1 MIISLCLS
9 LLTSGW
15 VDTCFSL
22 LSAVTTN
29 WANSFL
35 RMSSPGDEEDI
46 AAISS
51 LLLVVAM
58 LPALA
63 ITPEEKNREK
73 KRRLEW
79 EGRAREESVLMEEC
93 RTTGL
98 VQYF

>member
-1 MIISLCLS
+1 MIISLSLS

-35 RMSSPGDEEDI
+35 RMSSPGDEEDEM

-79 EGRAREESVLMEEC
+79 EGKAREESVLMEEC
-93 RTTGL
+93 RTSSI
-98 VQYF
+98 F

>member
-1 MIISLCLS
+1 MIISLS

-35 RMSSPGDEEDI
+35 RMSSPGDEEDDM

-73 KRRLEW
+73 KRRLE
-79 EGRAREESVLMEEC
+79 
-93 RTTGL
+93 
-98 VQYF
+98 